1 MAIRSLYLKFNNIE
15 YSTISSNFK
24 EGPEEQSQQDAS
36 SYLSKIEQRLHFFT
50 EAYDCLM
57 KFASKSSKVQRELA
71 EKFRLLDIDKKHKKQ
86 DVSKVREFEERQR
99 KLEKNLEKVNKSKS
113 VSVNRDVRALK
124 IRSRKPTKVKFVKK
138 VEPTE
143 EELDY

>member
-1 MAIRSLYLKFNNIE
+1 
-15 YSTISSNFK
+15 
-24 EGPEEQSQQDAS
+24 
-36 SYLSKIEQRLHFFT
+36 
-50 EAYDCLM
+50 M

-124 IRSRKPTKVKFVKK
+124 LRSRKPTKVKFVKK